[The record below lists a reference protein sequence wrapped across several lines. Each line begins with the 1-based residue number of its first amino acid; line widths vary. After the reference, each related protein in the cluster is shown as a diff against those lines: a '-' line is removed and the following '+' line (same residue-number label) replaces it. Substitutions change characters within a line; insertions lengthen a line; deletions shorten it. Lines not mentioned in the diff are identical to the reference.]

1 MQSVGYPPPQGFL
14 NQRSLVIPPP
24 PGWPCPRAT
33 TTYIVAAP
41 PQAWRPLGLV
51 FAFTAG
57 GCTLLVTQRMAEGE
71 ATPPR
76 SSAGWQR
83 FVAMCSLQIGTG

>member
-1 MQSVGYPPPQGFL
+1 M
-14 NQRSLVIPPP
+14 
-24 PGWPCPRAT
+24 
-33 TTYIVAAP
+33 
-41 PQAWRPLGLV
+41 
-51 FAFTAG
+51 FAFAAG